1 MSDRANSVTKVIQT
15 LKYVRRFSGQSI
27 LVKLG
32 GSALKDLDLVKSLCE
47 DLALIRSIGISIIL
61 VHGGGPSISDEL
73 SLKGIESEFFEGQR
87 ITTPEMIDV
96 IEMVLCGKINRRIV
110 RTLNASGIK
119 AVGLSGTDANML
131 LCKKDN
137 TKLQNVGVI
146 ERVDVEFLSSYLQK
160 DAKQAV
166 IPVIAPVGVDKTGQ
180 ALNVNADWAA
190 SRIAQA
196 LKIKKLIYLTDQ
208 EGILDQQGKLI
219 SELDAA
225 ELEDLIKKGTVTG
238 GMLAKT
244 KTILHAMRNKVQTI
258 HIINS
263 KRPHS
268 LIEELFTNSGIGT
281 VCRIQ
286 ARDYST
292 AISEEGQIL

>member
-1 MSDRANSVTKVIQT
+1 MSDTIFDVIHT
-15 LKYVRRFSGQSI
+15 LKYVRQFSGQAI

-32 GSALKDLDLVKSLCE
+32 GSALKDLNLVKSLCE
-47 DLALIRSIGISIIL
+47 DLALVRAIGVSVIL

-73 SLKGIESEFFEGQR
+73 SLREIQSEFIEGQR
-87 ITTPEMIDV
+87 VTTPEMIDV

-119 AVGLSGTDANML
+119 AVGLSGSDANML
-131 LCKKDN
+131 LCRREDPR
-137 TKLQNVGVI
+137 LQNVGVI
-146 ERVDVEFLSSYLQK
+146 ERVDTEFLSHYLRK
-160 DAKQAV
+160 NERQAI
-166 IPVIAPVGVDKTGQ
+166 IPVIAPVGVDETGQ

-196 LKIKKLIYLTDQ
+196 LEIRKLIYLTDQ
-208 EGILDQQGKLI
+208 NGILDAHGQVL

-225 ELEDLIKKGTVTG
+225 ELEDLIRTGVVHG
-238 GMLAKT
+238 GMLAKA
-244 KTILHAMRNKVQTI
+244 KTILHAMKNKIQDI

-268 LIEELFTNSGIGT
+268 LIEELFTNRGIGT
-281 VCRIQ
+281 VCRP
-286 ARDYST
+286 R
-292 AISEEGQIL
+292 AIG